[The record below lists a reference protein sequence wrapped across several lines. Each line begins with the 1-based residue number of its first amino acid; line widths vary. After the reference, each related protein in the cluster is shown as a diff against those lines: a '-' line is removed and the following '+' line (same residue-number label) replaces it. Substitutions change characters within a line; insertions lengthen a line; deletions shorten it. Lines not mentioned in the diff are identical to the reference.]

1 LAGGGRL
8 GGRVAV
14 ITGASQG
21 IGRAVAKRFAE
32 EGAELILVARSVEGL
47 EGTDNLVRAAGGK
60 ATLVPLDVTDGAG
73 IDRLGAAIAERW
85 GRLDVLVGNAA
96 MLGTL
101 SPVGHIDPT
110 EWTQVMRVN
119 VTANW
124 WLLRSLDSL
133 LRASPSGRVIFV
145 TSGVTQVASAYYGPY
160 AASKSA
166 LESLVR
172 TYAAEITK
180 TNVRANLIDPG
191 VIRTAMR
198 VRAYPG
204 EDPET
209 LRSPE
214 AVTEAFVALAEEACQ
229 HNGERI
235 EARD

>member
-1 LAGGGRL
+1 MAQRL
-8 GGRVAV
+8 DSRVAI

-32 EGAELILVARSVEGL
+32 EGAKLILVARSIQGL
-47 EGTDNLVRAAGGK
+47 EGTDNLVRAAGGE
-60 ATLVPLDVTDGAG
+60 ATLVPLDLIDGAG

-85 GRLDVLVGNAA
+85 GRLDILVGNAA

-124 WLLRSLDSL
+124 WLLRSLDPL
-133 LRASPSGRVIFV
+133 LRASNSGRAIFV
-145 TSGVTQVASAYYGPY
+145 TSGVTQGAFAYYGPY
-160 AASKSA
+160 AASKAA

-180 TNVRANLIDPG
+180 TKVRANLIDPG

-198 VRAYPG
+198 ARAYPG
-204 EDPET
+204 EDPAT
-209 LRSPE
+209 LRGPE
-214 AVTEAFVALAEEACQ
+214 AVTGAFVALAEEACQ

-235 EARD
+235 EARN

>member
-1 LAGGGRL
+1 LAQRL
-8 GGRVAV
+8 DSRVAV

-32 EGAELILVARSVEGL
+32 EGAKLILVARSTEGL
-47 EGTDNLVRAAGGK
+47 EGTDNLVRAAGGE
-60 ATLVPLDVTDGAG
+60 ATLVPLDLIDGSG

-85 GRLDVLVGNAA
+85 GRLDI
-96 MLGTL
+96 
-101 SPVGHIDPT
+101 PVGHIDPT

-124 WLLRSLDSL
+124 WLLRSLDPL
-133 LRASPSGRVIFV
+133 LRASNSGRAIFV
-145 TSGVTQVASAYYGPY
+145 TSGVTQGAFAYYGPY
-160 AASKSA
+160 AASKAA

-180 TNVRANLIDPG
+180 TKVRANLIDPG

-198 VRAYPG
+198 ARAYPG
-204 EDPET
+204 EDPAT
-209 LRSPE
+209 LRGPE
-214 AVTEAFVALAEEACQ
+214 AVTGAFVALAEEACQ

-235 EARD
+235 EARN

>member
-1 LAGGGRL
+1 MVCGEVAIFQPL
-8 GGRVAV
+8 G
-14 ITGASQG
+14 IS
-21 IGRAVAKRFAE
+21 
-32 EGAELILVARSVEGL
+32 
-47 EGTDNLVRAAGGK
+47 
-60 ATLVPLDVTDGAG
+60 
-73 IDRLGAAIAERW
+73 
-85 GRLDVLVGNAA
+85 
-96 MLGTL
+96 
-101 SPVGHIDPT
+101 
-110 EWTQVMRVN
+110 
-119 VTANW
+119 
-124 WLLRSLDSL
+124 
-133 LRASPSGRVIFV
+133 
-145 TSGVTQVASAYYGPY
+145 
-160 AASKSA
+160 SKSA

-191 VIRTAMR
+191 IIRTAMR

>member
-1 LAGGGRL
+1 MAQRL
-8 GGRVAV
+8 DSRVAV

-32 EGAELILVARSVEGL
+32 EGAKLILVARSTQGL
-47 EGTDNLVRAAGGK
+47 EGTDNLVRAAGGE
-60 ATLVPLDVTDGAG
+60 ATLVPLDLIDGAG

-85 GRLDVLVGNAA
+85 GRLDILVGNAA

-124 WLLRSLDSL
+124 WLLRSLDPL
-133 LRASPSGRVIFV
+133 LRASNSGRAIFV
-145 TSGVTQVASAYYGPY
+145 TSGVTQGAFAYYGPY
-160 AASKSA
+160 AASKAA

-180 TNVRANLIDPG
+180 TKVRANLIDPG

-198 VRAYPG
+198 ARAYPG
-204 EDPET
+204 EDPAT
-209 LRSPE
+209 LRGPE
-214 AVTEAFVALAEEACQ
+214 AVTGAFVALAEEACQ

-235 EARD
+235 EAGN

>member
-1 LAGGGRL
+1 MTGRL
-8 GGRVAV
+8 DGRLAV

-21 IGRAVAKRFAE
+21 IGRAVAQRFAE
-32 EGAELILVARSVEGL
+32 EGAELILVARSTEGL
-47 EGTDNLVRAAGGK
+47 EGTDDLVRAAGGEP
-60 ATLVPLDVTDGAG
+60 TLVPLDLTDGAG

-85 GRLDVLVGNAA
+85 GRLDILVGNAA

-101 SPVGHIDPT
+101 SPVGHIEPT
-110 EWTQVMRVN
+110 EWTQVMRIN

-124 WLLRSLDSL
+124 WLLRSLGPL
-133 LRASPSGRVIFV
+133 LHASDSGRAIFV
-145 TSGVTQVASAYYGPY
+145 TSGVTQGAFAYYGPY
-160 AASKSA
+160 AASKAA

-180 TNVRANLIDPG
+180 TSVRANLIDPG

-198 VRAYPG
+198 ARAYPG

-209 LRSPE
+209 QRSPE
-214 AVTEAFVALAEEACQ
+214 AVTGDFVALAEEACQ
-229 HNGERI
+229 HNGERV